1 MVYLEIRERIGNQL
15 FQYAFARKMAIKFN
29 DELAINFDQVIGRN
43 LADQGWVN
51 KLEDYA
57 LYPYKDYQLSQYS
70 FYQKAIIK
78 FLKRKFSKM
87 NDMEINRY
95 LLRIQNMLNRLGIF
109 FLFDGFYDF
118 KEPFGF
124 VKDKILIGYFESSK
138 YFSDVD
144 SVIRQELVPKYNIV
158 KENALLYE
166 LMDNTESVCVSIRR
180 GDFLSEREINN
191 IYICDEKYFYDA
203 VEKIQQM
210 LKDIVFFVFSDDI
223 EWVKENMQFPGTVYY
238 ETGKDPTWEKLRMMS
253 HCKHFIISNSTFSW
267 WAQHLSQNPNKIVI
281 APEIWRKDGRTVDI
295 YEDDWIRINVDRG
308 AFSGQTK

>member
-15 FQYAFARKMAIKFN
+15 FQYAFARKMAIKFR

-57 LYPYKDYQLSQYS
+57 LYPYKDYQLSQYAL
-70 FYQKAIIK
+70 YQKAIIR
-78 FLKRKFSKM
+78 FLKRKLSKM
-87 NDMEINRY
+87 NDIDINKY
-95 LLRIQNMLNRLGIF
+95 LLRIENMLNRLGIF
-109 FLFDGFYDF
+109 YLFDGFYDF

-144 SVIRQELVPKYNIV
+144 SVIRQELVPKHSRV
-158 KENALLYE
+158 EENARLYD

-203 VEKIQQM
+203 IEKIQQM
-210 LKDIVFFVFSDDI
+210 LKDIVFFIFSDDI
-223 EWVKENMQFPGTVYY
+223 EWVKENMHFPGTVYY

-253 HCKHFIISNSTFSW
+253 HCKHFIISKSTFSW
-267 WAQHLSQNPNKIVI
+267 WAQHLSPNSNKIVI

-308 AFSGQTK
+308 SGNKDT

>member
-15 FQYAFARKMAIKFN
+15 FQYAFARKMAIKFC

-57 LYPYKDYQLSQYS
+57 LYPYKDYQLSQYA

-78 FLKRKFSKM
+78 FLKRKLSKM
-87 NDMEINRY
+87 NDIDINKY
-95 LLRIQNMLNRLGIF
+95 LLRIENMLNRLGIF
-109 FLFDGFYDF
+109 YLFDGFYDF

-144 SVIRQELVPKYNIV
+144 SVIRQELVPKHSRV
-158 KENALLYE
+158 EENARLYD

-203 VEKIQQM
+203 IEKIQQM
-210 LKDIVFFVFSDDI
+210 LKDIVFFIFSDDI
-223 EWVKENMQFPGTVYY
+223 EWVRENMHFPGTVYY

-267 WAQHLSQNPNKIVI
+267 WAQHLSPNSNKIVI

-295 YEDDWIRINVDRG
+295 YEDDWIRISVDRG
-308 AFSGQTK
+308 SGNKDT